1 MKISEKTWELFYG
14 ESDKW
19 WKKIDDI
26 CLPVLIILS
35 VMVMVLEV
43 TLKGVMYEV
52 LEIINLILTLIFTI
66 EYILRIIANSHSQ
79 SIRKYIFSF
88 DGIIDFLSIMP
99 FYVVLALPSI
109 DITILRVLRLLRIIR
124 TFKFLQYSKELQ
136 KVQTILS
143 TKRRELLVSVGF
155 MIFMILLSSIVIFI
169 VEHEAQ
175 PEKYESLFDSMW
187 WSVETLT
194 TVGYGDVGPV
204 TTLGKILT
212 MFIALFGIGIVA
224 IPTGIISSGFV
235 EYEKD
240 KSDKYVHL
248 QMIADLK
255 ERGILSAEE
264 FEEEKRMILNNS
276 IINSD

>member
-1 MKISEKTWELFYG
+1 MSFSEKIWEAFYG
-14 ESDKW
+14 ESDTW
-19 WKKIDDI
+19 WKKIDDV
-26 CLPVLIILS
+26 CLPILIILS
-35 VMVMVLEV
+35 VIVMVLEV
-43 TLKGVMYEV
+43 TSKGRIYEV
-52 LEIINLILTLIFTI
+52 LETINLILTLIFTI
-66 EYILRIIANSHSQ
+66 EYILRIIANKHSQ
-79 SIRKYIFSF
+79 SIWKYILSF
-88 DGIIDFLSIMP
+88 DGVIDFLSIMP

-109 DITILRVLRLLRIIR
+109 DITMLRVLRLLRIIR

-143 TKRRELLVSVGF
+143 TKKRELFVSVGF
-155 MIFMILLSSIVIFI
+155 MIFMILLSSIIIFI
-169 VEHEAQ
+169 IEHEAQ
-175 PEKYESLFDSMW
+175 PEKYETLFDSLW

-255 ERGILSAEE
+255 ERGILTVEE
-264 FEEEKRMILNNS
+264 FEEEKRMILSSS
-276 IINSD
+276 IPD